1 MIFPRL
7 ELEPY
12 SYQKHTLP
20 IKLKNLN
27 IKTIN
32 NFYNIYLS
40 DYYDSNIISPLPK
53 RGA

>member
-1 MIFPRL
+1 MIFPRI

-27 IKTIN
+27 VKAMY
-32 NFYNIYLS
+32 NFYNLYVS
-40 DYYDSNIISPLPK
+40 DYYDLNIISPLPK